1 MTEDTLLRALPDDGL
16 EPGALERFLDVGGG
30 GDVDWRHG
38 RGWSLVY
45 DSPAWHQDLVY
56 GAVARFA
63 HENALSHAAFPSA
76 ARFESSVIA
85 MVTSVISPGVRA
97 YGVFASGSTEAT
109 MIAVKAY
116 RDRAAVAAPKIV
128 IPATAHPAFH
138 KAAAYLG
145 LGVVTVAVG
154 DDGRPDVDEVLA
166 ALDANTVVVGL
177 SAPCYPY
184 GVVDPIVEIAAGAAA
199 RGVGVHVDAA
209 MGGLFLPF
217 LGVTGA
223 QPPHFGIDVPGVTS
237 VAVDLH
243 KYGYSAKGASVLLFA
258 EPELRHAAYHTFI
271 GWPGGAYAA
280 SGVLGTRS
288 VAAAAGAFTAMAAL
302 GRRGYETLTDNV
314 MQTTRRLQHGLA
326 DAAGLT
332 SVGRPPMSVFAATA
346 QHVPIGALAGA
357 LQAKGWWIDA
367 QSSPPSI
374 HFTVFPRHAHVVD
387 AFVNDVRVAAV
398 HVTQPGT
405 PSETVLPSS
414 YGVMTRGGAA
424 LTEAALFA
432 DLDARFDGP
441 GGT

>member
-1 MTEDTLLRALPDDGL
+1 VTTDPFIDALPEQGI
-16 EPGALERFLDVGGG
+16 EPAELERLLAEGAG
-30 GDVDWRHG
+30 GDVDWRRG

-45 DSPAWHQDLVY
+45 DSPAWHQELVY

-85 MVTSVISPGVRA
+85 MAASVMSPGVRA
-97 YGVFASGSTEAT
+97 YGVFASGGTEAT

-116 RDRAAVAAPKIV
+116 RDRARHEAANIV
-128 IPATAHPAFH
+128 IPVTAHPAFR

-145 LGVVTVAVG
+145 LEVVSVPVGPDGVPA
-154 DDGRPDVDEVLA
+154 VDELLA
-166 ALDANTVVVGL
+166 AIDEHTVVVGL

-184 GVVDPIVEIAAGAAA
+184 GVVDPIVEVAAGAAE

-217 LGVTGA
+217 LDAAGA
-223 QPPHFGIDVPGVTS
+223 VPPRFGIDVPGVTS

-258 EPELRHAAYHTFI
+258 DPALRHAAYHTYI

-302 GRRGYETLTDNV
+302 GRRGYEMLTDDV
-314 MQTTRRLQHGLA
+314 MTTTRRLQSGLA
-326 DAAGLT
+326 DAAGLAP
-332 SVGRPPMSVFAATA
+332 VGHPPMSVFAATSA
-346 QHVPIGALAGA
+346 RLPIGALAGV
-357 LQAKGWWIDA
+357 LSAKGWWIDA
-367 QSSPPSI
+367 QSPPPSI
-374 HFTVFPRHAHVVD
+374 HFTVFPRHAAVVD
-387 AFVNDVRVAAV
+387 AFVDDVRAAAE
-398 HVTQPGT
+398 HLSEPGT
-405 PSETVLPSS
+405 SAESALPSS
-414 YGVMTRGGAA
+414 YGVMVRGNDS
-424 LTEAALFA
+424 LTEEALFA

-441 GGT
+441 GET